1 MNTSLYQ
8 QELLRHASDASSA
21 GEIENPDRSAT
32 IDNPLCGDRIKVDL
46 NLSDGKITR
55 YAHDTK
61 ACVLCQASAAMIGH
75 MIIGQ
80 NADAFDAGE
89 QALTALLAGDA
100 IAPAAPFED
109 FKIFSSVAAHQSRHQ
124 CVLLPFEAV
133 RAALNSED

>member
-8 QELLRHASDASSA
+8 QELLRHASDASTA
-21 GEIENPDRSAT
+21 GEIEEPDCTAT

-46 NLSDGKITR
+46 RVEDGKVTQ

-75 MIIGQ
+75 MIVGE
-80 NADAFDAGE
+80 DAEAFEKGE
-89 QALTALLAGDA
+89 AAMTALLAQE
-100 IAPAAPFED
+100 APEPAPPFEE

-133 RAALNSED
+133 REALKQED

>member
-8 QELLRHASDASSA
+8 QELLRHASDASTA
-21 GEIENPDRSAT
+21 GAIEDADYTAT
-32 IDNPLCGDRIKVDL
+32 IDNPLCGDRIKVDVKVT
-46 NLSDGKITR
+46 DGKVTQ

-75 MIIGQ
+75 MIVGE
-80 NADAFDAGE
+80 DAAAFEAGE
-89 QALTALLAGDA
+89 KALTALLNEEAAEPAPPFDA
-100 IAPAAPFED
+100 

-133 RAALNSED
+133 RTALSSED